1 MVMVLTIL
9 AYVAM
14 GFRDNLRANHTPLDA
29 LASGLPER
37 WMIAALM
44 CGVFGLC
51 AIAGHVA
58 CAVAGR
64 QMDRAGNILAI
75 ASVERALLAV
85 RLTAGAAFITALF
98 TLDWLGVVRSW
109 VGDIVVIDEFLCL
122 MPLLAVFVVTWASAY
137 PIERRLREA
146 TFVRKLDE
154 GLPVDAGPTRLQSV
168 LAHARQSLLIVLIP
182 IMLVGGWRECVD
194 VYVAWYPPKSETQAT
209 AIQVVWFIG
218 TILLFIVSP
227 LALRVV
233 WASSTIGAGEL
244 RDMLVRVAKR
254 YRVRMG
260 EPLVWHTHGSMMNGA
275 VLGVVWPFRYLL
287 LTDLLLERLQPREVE
302 AVAAHEFGHIRH
314 KHMLWLAVSSI
325 GAVLFT
331 GMSLELVLRLFAT
344 TDGVVIEGLRHGVPL
359 ICGAL
364 VFGWVSRRFE
374 WQADAFA
381 VRHLSE
387 TFAELNGS
395 TNSSERATG
404 VTDGI
409 LPQGSHVMQ
418 SALRQVAHLNGV
430 DPTRFTFRHGSID
443 ERTRRMRQLVGI
455 APTTLPIDRIAFWIK
470 VWASLLFVGS
480 IGGVILEEWLAKGR

>member
-1 MVMVLTIL
+1 MVMALTIL
-9 AYVAM
+9 AYIAM
-14 GFRDNLRANHTPLDA
+14 GFRDQLGANETPLDA
-29 LASGLPER
+29 LAAGLPER
-37 WMIAALM
+37 WMVAALT
-44 CGVFGLC
+44 CSVFGLC
-51 AIAGHVA
+51 ALAGHVA
-58 CAVAGR
+58 CAMAGR
-64 QMDRAGNILAI
+64 QMDKSGNILAV
-75 ASVERALLAV
+75 AGVERALLAV
-85 RLTAGAAFITALF
+85 RLTAGAAFVAALF
-98 TLDWLGVVRSW
+98 TLDWLGVVRSLA
-109 VGDIVVIDEFLCL
+109 GDTVVVDEFLCVA
-122 MPLLAVFVVTWASAY
+122 PLLVVFVVTWASAY

-146 TFVRKLDE
+146 TFVRRLDE
-154 GLPVDAGPTRLQSV
+154 GLPIDAGPTRLQSV

-194 VYVAWYPPKSETQAT
+194 VYAAWHPPKSETQAT
-209 AIQVVWFIG
+209 AIQVVWLVG
-218 TILLFIVSP
+218 TIILFIVSP
-227 LALRVV
+227 FALRVV
-233 WASSTIGAGEL
+233 WASSPIGSGEL

-275 VLGVVWPFRYLL
+275 VLGVLWPFRYML

-314 KHMLWLAVSSI
+314 KHMLWLAASTI
-325 GAVLFT
+325 GTVLFT
-331 GMSLELVLRLFAT
+331 GMSLELVLRLFAA
-344 TDGVVIEGLRHGVPL
+344 TDGVIVEGLRYAVPL
-359 ICGAL
+359 LFGAL

-387 TFAELNGS
+387 TFAELNGN
-395 TNSSERATG
+395 TNSSERDSG

-418 SALRQVAHLNGV
+418 SALRQVAYLNGV

-443 ERTRRMRQLVGI
+443 DRTRRMKQLVGI
-455 APTTLPIDRIAFWIK
+455 APTTLPIDRTAFWIK
-470 VWASLLFVGS
+470 VWASLLFFGS

>member
-14 GFRDNLRANHTPLDA
+14 GFRDRLQESDAQLDA
-29 LASGLPER
+29 LAADLPDG

-51 AIAGHVA
+51 ALAGHVA

-64 QMDRAGNILAI
+64 QMDKAGNILAI
-75 ASVERALLAV
+75 AGVERALLVV
-85 RLTAGAAFITALF
+85 RLTAGAAFIGALY

-109 VGDIVVIDEFLCL
+109 IGDIVVVDEFLCL
-122 MPLLAVFVVTWASAY
+122 APLLAVFIVTWVSAY

-154 GLPVDAGPTRLQSV
+154 GLPVDAGPTRVQSV
-168 LAHARQSLLIVLIP
+168 LAHSRQSLLIVLLP
-182 IMLVGGWRECVD
+182 ILLVSGWKECVSLYAD
-194 VYVAWYPPKSETQAT
+194 WSPPTSQAQAN
-209 AIQVVWFIG
+209 AIQVAWLIG
-218 TILLFIVSP
+218 TIVLFVVSP

-233 WASSTIGAGEL
+233 WASSPLGSGEL
-244 RDMLVRVAKR
+244 RNMLVRVARR
-254 YRVRMG
+254 YRIRMG
-260 EPLVWHTHGSMMNGA
+260 EPLVWHTHGTMMNGA
-275 VLGVVWPFRYLL
+275 VLGVMWPFRYLL

-314 KHMLWLAVSSI
+314 KHMLWLVIASI
-325 GAVLFT
+325 GTVLFAA
-331 GMSLELVLRLFAT
+331 MILELVLRLFSPSE
-344 TDGVVIEGLRHGVPL
+344 GVAIEGIRLAVPL
-359 ICGAL
+359 TCGAL

-387 TFAELNGS
+387 SLAEQNGS
-395 TNSSERATG
+395 SDSSERDSG

-409 LPQGSHVMQ
+409 LPQGAQVMQ
-418 SALRQVAHLNGV
+418 SALRNVAYLNGV
-430 DPTRFTFRHGSID
+430 DPTRFTFRHGSIED
-443 ERTRRMRQLVGI
+443 RTRRMKQLVGI
-455 APTTLPIDRIAFWIK
+455 APTTLPIDRAAFWIK
-470 VWASLLFVGS
+470 VWASLLFLGS
-480 IGGVILEEWLAKGR
+480 IGGVVLEEWLAKGR